1 MRRKEREKRE
11 IIEGVIYI
19 SIVLAV
25 VIIVG
30 ILIFKNYEPT
40 RDTDKQ
46 GCFKDTGPNKYFEI
60 IVDNTEI
67 LNSVQERNIRKRIY
81 KILEDA
87 DPNDKVTIYS
97 LDDSSLKNNFK
108 PLIGRCSLKDGKNY
122 NKWMENKN
130 ILYKRWVEL
139 FDEPIKKA
147 LEDMMDKNKSS
158 KASPILELIQKIES
172 EIEDEKPTE
181 IHLFSDLMQHS
192 NSFSFYK
199 PNYNVENF
207 LKSPNFDKISTDLS
221 DFDIYIWQLYNSR
234 IDPGKLIYYWE
245 AILGKMNG
253 EIAGVERIS
262 G

>member
-1 MRRKEREKRE
+1 MRRKEKEQ
-11 IIEGVIYI
+11 ITGIIYI
-19 SIVLAV
+19 LIAV
-25 VIIVG
+25 IAFATIGV
-30 ILIFKNYEPT
+30 LIFINYEPV
-40 RDTDKQ
+40 RGTDKQ
-46 GCFKDTGPNKYFEI
+46 GCFKDTGPEKYFVI

-67 LNSVQERNIRKRIY
+67 LSPVQESNIKKKIY
-81 KILEDA
+81 KIIEA
-87 DPNDKVTIYS
+87 ANPNDKVIIYS
-97 LDDSSLKNNFK
+97 LDNSSFKNNFK
-108 PLIGRCSLKDGKNY
+108 PLVGKCSLRDGKNY

-130 ILYKRWVEL
+130 ILNKRKIEL
-139 FDEPIKKA
+139 FDKPIKKGID
-147 LEDMMDKNKSS
+147 DMMDKNTSS
-158 KASPILELIQKIES
+158 KASPLLELIQKIES

-207 LKSPNFDKISTDLS
+207 LKSPKFDKISTDLS